1 MYTFLFLTI
10 YNCVDSS
17 NTTLNQVLPFNEDD
31 VVWIDKELSKSLLN
45 DTFVDI
51 LWGRAES
58 EYGISNYEVYL
69 DDTLYVTVDE
79 KVNRISIINLEPNT
93 QYKVEVLAVDYN
105 GSKSLQNPIKYF
117 TTESQR
123 YADRTI
129 IFD

>member
-1 MYTFLFLTI
+1 MKKKILYTFLFLTI

-105 GSKSLQNPIKYF
+105 GSKSLHS
-117 TTESQR
+117 TR
-123 YADRTI
+123 
-129 IFD
+129 